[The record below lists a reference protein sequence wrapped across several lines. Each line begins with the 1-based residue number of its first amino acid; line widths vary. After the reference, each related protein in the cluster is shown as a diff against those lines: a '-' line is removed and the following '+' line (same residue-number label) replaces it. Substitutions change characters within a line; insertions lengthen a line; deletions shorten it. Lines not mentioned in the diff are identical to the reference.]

1 MTTLLREQPAARKDE
16 KATLRILVA
25 IDGSPSAGEAIRFL
39 NELPLLPGTPVRL
52 LTVTQP
58 AREIFPEPPLGWS
71 GRWDRAEDL
80 LRAASAPFQGSH
92 LDVTVAATEGDA
104 AREIVAA
111 ARGWAADL
119 VVVGSRGMTGLKGL
133 VLGSVARNV
142 AHHAPCSVLV
152 ARTPEHRIRRVVV
165 GTDGSP
171 YAKAAV
177 ELLSRLPLPV
187 AAHTSVLAVSRPHAP
202 LPVLSPMEAMLLE
215 ESAQEVT
222 AQRLRSAEQVAEEAA
237 VQLRDRGHW
246 AEGAARMGD
255 PATEILNEIR
265 SAGADLAALGARGVS
280 PIEKL
285 LVGSVAD
292 RILGEASCSVLLA
305 R

>member
-1 MTTLLREQPAARKDE
+1 MTTMTQEQPAVRGDE
-16 KATLRILVA
+16 KTALRLLVA
-25 IDGSPSAGEAIRFL
+25 VDGSPSAGEALRFL
-39 NELPLLPGTPVRL
+39 NELPLLAGTPVRL
-52 LTVTQP
+52 LTVTP
-58 AREIFPEPPLGWS
+58 PVREIFPEPPLGWS

-80 LRAASAPFQGSH
+80 LRASTAPLQGSH
-92 LDVTVAATEGDA
+92 LDVTVAAVEGDP
-104 AREIVAA
+104 AREIVEA
-111 ARGWAADL
+111 ARRWEADL
-119 VVVGSRGMTGLKGL
+119 VVVGSRGLTGVKGL
-133 VLGSVARNV
+133 LLGSVARNV

-152 ARTPEHRIRRVVV
+152 ARTPEHRIRRVVI
-165 GTDGSP
+165 GADGSP

-177 ELLSRLPLPV
+177 DLLCRLPLPV

-215 ESAQEVT
+215 ETAQEVT
-222 AQRLRSAEQVAEEAA
+222 AQRLRSAEKVAEEAA

-246 AEGAARMGD
+246 AESAARMGD
-255 PATEILNEIR
+255 PATEILSEVR
-265 SAGADLAALGARGVS
+265 SAGADLVVLGARGVS

-292 RILGEASCSVLLA
+292 RILGEAPCSVLLA